1 MQVKGE
7 DLIARAKA
15 IAAKLGKAGIGA
27 PGGSTPP
34 NLPERPAAAS
44 SVTLPDRDEISRR
57 VEEAKR
63 LKDNAATQVAMSS
76 NPYLVRGIVHDLML
90 RYF

>member
-27 PGGSTPP
+27 PGGSAPP
-34 NLPERPAAAS
+34 DQPEKPAAS
-44 SVTLPDRDEISRR
+44 SVALPDRDEISRR

-63 LKDNAATQVAMSS
+63 LKDNAATQVAMSA
-76 NPYLVRGIVHDLML
+76 NPYLVRAIVHNFVLWN
-90 RYF
+90 F